1 MDLNDKQRPAAHVE
15 ASVFAAIEN
24 LPAVPPGLC
33 RLLRVEP
40 SIEVPPAAWLLER
53 LVSSGAIAARD
64 RWFVAEASL
73 LPFYAEDAADG
84 APRLVYVDA
93 RAEDIESWRVSRVTE
108 TIAGRTP
115 ASFSLDPEREF
126 FVPRVVADHR
136 VFGCTLQGL

>member
-1 MDLNDKQRPAAHVE
+1 
-15 ASVFAAIEN
+15 
-24 LPAVPPGLC
+24 VPVVWLF
-33 RLLRVEP
+33 RVEP
-40 SIEVPPAAWLLER
+40 SIEVPPAPWLLEC
-53 LVSSGAIAARD
+53 LVKSGVIAARD

-73 LPFYAEDAADG
+73 LPFYAEDAGDG

-93 RAEDIESWRVSRVTE
+93 RPEDIESWRVSSVTE

-115 ASFSLDPEREF
+115 ASFSLDPESEF